1 MKKEYIAPAM
11 GQFAIGMRHSI
22 CTVSDVTKNTGL
34 DSDNDG
40 FTDAHSKGRDQNS
53 SDAWT
58 DGLW

>member
-22 CTVSDVTKNTGL
+22 CTVSTVNKSTGYSSDGEYT
-34 DSDNDG
+34 DSN
-40 FTDAHSKGRDQNS
+40 SKDRDQNS